1 MGGWRSIVRTSLL
14 IILVVYTVLFFLWN
28 QDPVEVSLVVTTV
41 TVPLVW
47 VLLGTFLLGAAVMYL
62 WMYRRKRAKRKAK
75 SSVK

>member
-1 MGGWRSIVRTSLL
+1 VRTSLL